1 MPQITQRPQASSKS
15 IYPQSKYFG
24 KQDQNGTSQY
34 IQKLDSLIDIS
45 TCIENMNLAHEL
57 ETSNTKREIN
67 LGNISKNV
75 MIVSGND
82 ESAFAMSNTPTIL
95 LNQSIQNLISTS
107 LTKPHKRCVSNI
119 QSSGNIFLENP
130 FTGTFDLKKSMEL
143 SNRKQKN
150 NRSDVHQK
158 KAIRSMQRNLLKN
171 KASVKN
177 ILDSNL

>member
-1 MPQITQRPQASSKS
+1 MHVDNLNTHHEFVEMLNHCQLVLIMLNDIQRICIRLITKS
-15 IYPQSKYFG
+15 I
-24 KQDQNGTSQY
+24 D
-34 IQKLDSLIDIS
+34 
-45 TCIENMNLAHEL
+45 NMNVAHEL